1 MRIIPSQSSP
11 QTTIIFKFAG
21 FLTAPREVAAV
32 KTATKNFSNG
42 KPSVSE
48 RQKSV
53 EFMATIVSS

>member
-1 MRIIPSQSSP
+1 MEIEPPI
-11 QTTIIFKFAG
+11 TT
-21 FLTAPREVAAV
+21 PRELAAV
-32 KTATKNFSNG
+32 KTAWKFSKG